1 MRSIITLLAIPV
13 SISIILLSL
22 SSCKNAGSGSEE
34 SEHSMVSTNAEVNQ
48 GKAESTN
55 NENFSEDINI
65 KLVNFE
71 QLKPAYINNDDVLY
85 VVNFWAT
92 WCGPCVQELP
102 HFMELNQNYKSN
114 KKFKMILVSLDDSDN
129 LETAVKN
136 FARRMKLDADLYL
149 LDDIKKMNEWIPAVN
164 KDWSGSI
171 PATLVIKNGKT
182 LSFDARALTKEEL
195 EERISKHL

>member
-1 MRSIITLLAIPV
+1 MRSIITLFSIPV
-13 SISIILLSL
+13 SIYIILLSL
-22 SSCKNAGSGSEE
+22 SSCKNSGSGSEE
-34 SEHSMVSTNAEVNQ
+34 SEHSMVSTNAEFNQ

-92 WCGPCVQELP
+92 WCGPCVKELP
-102 HFMELNQNYKSN
+102 HFMEVYEEFKSN

-129 LETAVKN
+129 LETAVKS
-136 FARRMKLDADLYL
+136 FIVRMNLKGEIYL

-171 PATLVIKNGKT
+171 PATLVIKNGQT
-182 LSFDARALTKEEL
+182 LSFDSREL
-195 EERISKHL
+195 SKNELIERIEKYL

>member
-1 MRSIITLLAIPV
+1 
-13 SISIILLSL
+13 
-22 SSCKNAGSGSEE
+22 
-34 SEHSMVSTNAEVNQ
+34 MVSTNAEFNQ

-92 WCGPCVQELP
+92 WCGPCVKELP
-102 HFMELNQNYKSN
+102 HFMEVYEEFKSN

-129 LETAVKN
+129 LETAVKS
-136 FARRMKLDADLYL
+136 FIVRMNLKGEIYL

-171 PATLVIKNGKT
+171 PATLVIKNGQT
-182 LSFDARALTKEEL
+182 LSFDSREL
-195 EERISKHL
+195 SKNELIERIEKYL

>member
-1 MRSIITLLAIPV
+1 MRSIITLFSIPV
-13 SISIILLSL
+13 SIYIILLSL
-22 SSCKNAGSGSEE
+22 SSCKNSGSGSEG
-34 SEHSMVSTNAEVNQ
+34 SEHSMVSTNAEFNQ

-92 WCGPCVQELP
+92 WCGPCVKELP
-102 HFMELNQNYKSN
+102 HFMEVYEEFKSN

-129 LETAVKN
+129 LETAVKS
-136 FARRMKLDADLYL
+136 FIVRMNLKGEIYL

-171 PATLVIKNGKT
+171 PATLVIKNGQT
-182 LSFDARALTKEEL
+182 LSFDSREL
-195 EERISKHL
+195 SKNELIERIEKYL

>member
-1 MRSIITLLAIPV
+1 M
-13 SISIILLSL
+13 
-22 SSCKNAGSGSEE
+22 
-34 SEHSMVSTNAEVNQ
+34 
-48 GKAESTN
+48 
-55 NENFSEDINI
+55 NI

-92 WCGPCVQELP
+92 WCGPCVKELP
-102 HFMELNQNYKSN
+102 HFMEVYEEFKSN

-129 LETAVKN
+129 LETAVKS
-136 FARRMKLDADLYL
+136 FIVRMNLKGEIYL

-171 PATLVIKNGKT
+171 PATLVIKNGQT
-182 LSFDARALTKEEL
+182 LSFDSREL
-195 EERISKHL
+195 SKNELIERIEKYL